1 MKSLT
6 SQSAMAAV
14 AGVVRAV
21 AGDTMFPTKDCNRK
35 EYEDTSGKPLPAWA
49 LSAAF
54 VAVASLA
61 WTGLPNAAVAQ
72 PSAITPPQQVE
83 EKMKIRM
90 TMEGAEIMATLD
102 DNKTTRDFI
111 SLLPTTLT
119 LEDYNKTEK
128 VSDLPK
134 RLSTEGAPE
143 GIDPS
148 VGDIT
153 YYAPWGNLA
162 LFYRDFGYAR
172 GLVRLGRIE
181 SGIDVLKRP
190 GPLTVTIERAK

>member
-1 MKSLT
+1 LSTPL
-6 SQSAMAAV
+6 V
-14 AGVVRAV
+14 A
-21 AGDTMFPTKDCNRK
+21 
-35 EYEDTSGKPLPAWA
+35 
-49 LSAAF
+49 AAF
-54 VAVASLA
+54 LA
-61 WTGLPNAAVAQ
+61 WIGLPGAAVAQ
-72 PSAITPPQQVE
+72 APDKTPHQQVE
-83 EKMKIRM
+83 EMTKIRM
-90 TMEGAEIMATLD
+90 TVDGTEITANLD
-102 DNKTTRDFI
+102 DNATARDFV
-111 SLLPTTLT
+111 SLLPMTLT
-119 LEDYNKTEK
+119 LEDYSKTEK

-181 SGIDVLKRP
+181 SGIEVFERP
-190 GPLTVTIERAK
+190 GPLTVTIERAE